1 LVPCIRKALGDK
13 NIFLVDTTG
22 WVTFA
27 DVFPD
32 NVHPDVAG
40 HVKIAGEFLSWL
52 AKWGLS
58 PWLSPWMDVVSMSF
72 DE

>member
-1 LVPCIRKALGDK
+1 VAAGDK

-32 NVHPDVAG
+32 NQHPNVPG
-40 HVKIAGEFLSWL
+40 HANIAGKFEAWL
-52 AKWGLS
+52 ENWGLRA
-58 PWLSPWMDVVSMSF
+58 PNQWATPA
-72 DE
+72 

>member
-1 LVPCIRKALGDK
+1 MGDK

-32 NVHPDVAG
+32 NQHPNVVG
-40 HVKIAGEFLSWL
+40 HANIASKFAAWL
-52 AKWGLS
+52 EAWGTT
-58 PWLSPWMDVVSMSF
+58 V
-72 DE
+72 